1 VKREKNDRRTGGYED
16 KNVNEYGILVR
27 LGVTGEYAG
36 DIFENEWLG
45 EVRDIF
51 RTARLASIF
60 SAPRER
66 VTYILGS
73 VGLNNRYKK

>member
-60 SAPRER
+60 FSTA
-66 VTYILGS
+66 
-73 VGLNNRYKK
+73 